1 MISFHEDPINHDF
14 ELERYQYHVAA
25 LGVFVTW
32 LYQTILMQNTPKFGL
47 YIEMLV
53 KVLITFINFVLAY
66 VFLLLAFTISFYI
79 LFPDYPA
86 FDVNLL
92 AAFVKVKT
100 MPIEM
105 VLNIVYENNY

>member
-1 MISFHEDPINHDF
+1 
-14 ELERYQYHVAA
+14 
-25 LGVFVTW
+25 
-32 LYQTILMQNTPKFGL
+32 MQNTPKFGL

-105 VLNIVYENNY
+105 VLNIVYENNLKMAIHVSVILTIYLFLIEF